1 MTYETLLFSI
11 EDNIARITLNRPG
24 RINAITAIMH
34 EELRDVFTRL
44 EKPASARCVIMTGA
58 GRGFCSG
65 QDLTER
71 KASGTDERRDLSQS
85 LQQNY
90 NPLIKRMAALPI
102 PIISAVNGVAAGAG
116 ASLALAADIVLA
128 GHTTKWVQAF
138 VNIGLIPDAGGTY
151 VLPRRVGLARALGM
165 TLIGAPVTGKQ
176 AADWGLIWASVEDG
190 KLIEEAEA
198 LAQTIAAKA
207 PLALA
212 SIKKIMRTSLD
223 NGLAEQLD
231 LEAEFQRRCGYTD
244 DYQEGIASF
253 LEKRTPTF
261 QGK

>member
-1 MTYETLLFSI
+1 
-11 EDNIARITLNRPG
+11 
-24 RINAITAIMH
+24 
-34 EELRDVFTRL
+34 
-44 EKPASARCVIMTGA
+44 
-58 GRGFCSG
+58 
-65 QDLTER
+65 
-71 KASGTDERRDLSQS
+71 
-85 LQQNY
+85 
-90 NPLIKRMAALPI
+90 
-102 PIISAVNGVAAGAG
+102 
-116 ASLALAADIVLA
+116 
-128 GHTTKWVQAF
+128 
-138 VNIGLIPDAGGTY
+138 
-151 VLPRRVGLARALGM
+151 M
-165 TLIGAPVTGKQ
+165 TLTGAPVTGKQ

-190 KLIEEAEA
+190 KLIKEAEA

-261 QGK
+261 HGK

>member
-11 EDNIARITLNRPG
+11 EDSIARITLNRPD
-24 RINAITAIMH
+24 RINAITAVMH
-34 EELRDVFTRL
+34 EELRDVFTQL
-44 EKPASARCVIMTGA
+44 EKPGSARCVIMTGA

-65 QDLTER
+65 QDLADR
-71 KASGTDERRDLSQS
+71 KVNNPDERRDLSQS
-85 LQQNY
+85 IQQNY
-90 NPLIKRMAALPI
+90 NPLIKRMAALPM

-128 GHTTKWVQAF
+128 GHNTKFVQAF
-138 VNIGLIPDAGGTY
+138 VNIGLVPDAGGTY

-176 AADWGLIWASVEDG
+176 AAEWGLIWSSVEDE
-190 KLIEEAEA
+190 KLIEEAET
-198 LAQTIAAKA
+198 LAKTLAAKA

-212 SIKKIMRTSLD
+212 GIKKIMRASLD

-231 LEAEFQRRCGYTD
+231 MEAEFQRQCGYTD

-253 LEKRTPTF
+253 LEKRPPNF

>member
-11 EDNIARITLNRPG
+11 ENNIARITLNQPE
-24 RINAITAIMH
+24 RINAITAGMH
-34 EELRDVFTRL
+34 EELRDVFTHL
-44 EKPASARCVIMTGA
+44 EKPASARCVIITGA

-102 PIISAVNGVAAGAG
+102 PIIAAVNGVAAGAG

-138 VNIGLIPDAGGTY
+138 VNIGLVPDAGGTY

-176 AADWGLIWASVEDG
+176 AADWGLIWASVEDE